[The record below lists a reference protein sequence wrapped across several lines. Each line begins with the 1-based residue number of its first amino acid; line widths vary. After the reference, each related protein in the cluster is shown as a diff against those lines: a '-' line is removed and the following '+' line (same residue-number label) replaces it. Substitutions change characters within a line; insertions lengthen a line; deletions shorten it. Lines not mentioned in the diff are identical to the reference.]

1 MEDAW
6 IRFWSD
12 MVARTSGPMWFRL
25 VLQPLVAVFF
35 GVRAGLRDAS
45 IVTDRVERRDYR
57 GLMFH
62 QAWTDLGKVTLVAL
76 VLDVIVQVL
85 VLGTVYPGETLFVV
99 FAIVV
104 VPYQIIRSVVARLPR
119 GRRPSGTG

>member
-1 MEDAW
+1 MQDAW

-12 MVARTSGPMWFRL
+12 MVARTTGPMWFRL
-25 VLQPLVAVFF
+25 VLQPLVAMFF

-45 IVTDRVERRDYR
+45 IVANGAERPGYR
-57 GLMFH
+57 GVMFR
-62 QAWTDLGKVTLVAL
+62 QAWADLGKVALVAI
-76 VLDVIVQVL
+76 VLDVIVQLL

-104 VPYQIIRSVVARLPR
+104 VPYQIIRSFVARLFR
-119 GRRPSGTG
+119 GH